1 MPQPRVTIVGAG
13 RMGQG
18 LALALLA
25 GGHGVTLASRRVHP
39 VSAPLALHSG
49 SLATAAVG
57 ADSVILAVPDEAISR
72 VAGELAAGGTVA
84 AGHVVLHLSG
94 LLDRSA
100 LLALAPTGAA
110 LGSFHPLQTIADPA
124 TAAERLAGAFVG
136 IEGDERALA
145 RGELLAAALNM
156 TPVRVGSAAKAAYH
170 AGAAMA
176 ANYTVALA
184 GVAERLAREA
194 GIPAAAAARI
204 FLPLVRGAVAN
215 LDLGP
220 AAALTG
226 PVRRGDARTVQAHL
240 EALGP
245 NDRMLY
251 RGLGLE
257 ALRLA
262 REAGLDEAA
271 AARVEAVLREEG

>member
-25 GGHGVTLASRRVHP
+25 GGYRVTLASRRVHP
-39 VSAPLALHSG
+39 VIAPLTLHTG
-49 SLATAAVG
+49 SLASAAAG
-57 ADSVILAVPDEAISR
+57 SDWVILAVPDEAISR
-72 VAGELAAGGTVA
+72 VAGELAAGGTVT

-100 LLALAPTGAA
+100 LLPLAPSGAG
-110 LGSFHPLQTIADPA
+110 LGSFHPLQTIADPV

-145 RGELLAAALNM
+145 RGELLADTLRM

-215 LDLGP
+215 LELGP

-226 PVRRGDARTVQAHL
+226 PVRRGDSRTVEAHL

-245 NDRMLY
+245 HDRVLY

-262 REAGLDEAA
+262 REAGLDEEA
-271 AARVEAVLREEG
+271 AARVEAVLRDEG